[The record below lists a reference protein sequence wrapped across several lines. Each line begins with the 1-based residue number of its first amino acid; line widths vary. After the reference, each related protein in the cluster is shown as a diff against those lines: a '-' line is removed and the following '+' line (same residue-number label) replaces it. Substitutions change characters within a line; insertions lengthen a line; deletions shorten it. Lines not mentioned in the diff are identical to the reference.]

1 MFVFCNLNCYCYQL
15 EKKKKNITYDTLS
28 KYNDKTTTFSFR
40 EDDEPRP
47 APKIRLR
54 EVMSAMM
61 DVVQRGGQEA
71 VRLRKEGKI
80 REYLLLDFYLG
91 GTLDN
96 VYWFKTLGTFIN
108 LDWLYLVSKLFFYK
122 GVILFIIIKFAD
134 Q

>member
-15 EKKKKNITYDTLS
+15 EKKKKNITYDTSS
-28 KYNDKTTTFSFR
+28 KYNVKTTTFSFR

-54 EVMSAMM
+54 EVMSAML

-96 VYWFKTLGTFIN
+96 VY
-108 LDWLYLVSKLFFYK
+108 
-122 GVILFIIIKFAD
+122 
-134 Q
+134 